1 MVKPGLAPKQS
12 DSKVWVLKLYLK
24 KLYFSVF
31 RFFFFNL
38 LLFYLYSNL
47 FGLVRS
53 LRNEGLTY
61 SALRDS
67 CIGAILLVHDFP
79 HGRCRQT
86 DKMRCLRGWC
96 FMSAEV
102 CRNKSHF
109 SPNLVS
115 ERTAADA
122 LWFSSSGPCRPPHT
136 TVGILTG
143 PLRWRPARAEW
154 LSEACSRERG

>member
-31 RFFFFNL
+31 KVFFFL
-38 LLFYLYSNL
+38 MLFYLHSNL
-47 FGLVRS
+47 FGLVWS

-67 CIGAILLVHDFP
+67 LIGAILPIHDFP

-109 SPNLVS
+109 SPSLVL
-115 ERTAADA
+115 ERIAIDT
-122 LWFSSSGPCRPPHT
+122 LCFSSFGPCHPPHT
-136 TVGILTG
+136 MVEILTG
-143 PLRWRPARAEW
+143 PLRQRPAWAE
-154 LSEACSRERG
+154 